1 VAAPNGCGAAGGASF
16 PGTGVGGAD
25 FTTPCNKHDQCYGT
39 CGSDK
44 ATCDQ
49 NFLKDLYNQCLAV
62 GGGISLRIASWN
74 LFQGSSEL
82 RRRRIRIGARF
93 SMSLARMLQMKILII
108 AISFLLPLIFL
119 GVAFNY
125 DFSSMRII
133 YLMVLLWYLMSGFL
147 IVRFEA
153 KCNYWLL
160 ALNYIPISGA
170 ILFLLYYNLSA
181 RFLYEVFIPF
191 VLVIMSV
198 VSAGLFYDRK

>member
-1 VAAPNGCGAAGGASF
+1 
-16 PGTGVGGAD
+16 
-25 FTTPCNKHDQCYGT
+25 
-39 CGSDK
+39 
-44 ATCDQ
+44 
-49 NFLKDLYNQCLAV
+49 
-62 GGGISLRIASWN
+62 
-74 LFQGSSEL
+74 
-82 RRRRIRIGARF
+82 
-93 SMSLARMLQMKILII
+93 MKILII